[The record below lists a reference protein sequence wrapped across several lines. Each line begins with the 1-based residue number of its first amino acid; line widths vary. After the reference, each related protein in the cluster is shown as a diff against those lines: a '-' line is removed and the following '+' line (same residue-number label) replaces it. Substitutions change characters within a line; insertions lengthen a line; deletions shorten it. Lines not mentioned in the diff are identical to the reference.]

1 MQIDFTGKTVIVS
14 GAAHGM
20 GRAMCVA
27 FAERGATV
35 WGCDILDRELAETQ
49 AEVQAARAA
58 GQANLRAV
66 EVAGQMQVVDLRDL
80 EQVRTFV
87 KAAEAHSGRIDILI
101 HNAGGVLGF
110 VGKPAEEVTPEEWN
124 NILAVNL
131 TAAFWFAQ
139 AVIPGMKRAG
149 QGRIITISS
158 GAGLNISL
166 TGIQAYAAAKAGLIH
181 LTRQLAHELGAYGI
195 TVNSIAPGFVRSNAN
210 TERQWQSYGEEG
222 QKRLVENIAMKRLGT
237 PNDIAY
243 GALFL
248 ASEYA
253 SWITGQVLPI
263 DGGK

>member
-1 MQIDFTGKTVIVS
+1 MQIDFTGKTVLVS
-14 GAAHGM
+14 GAAHGF

-27 FAERGATV
+27 FAERGAAV
-35 WGCDILDRELAETQ
+35 WGCDILERELAETQ
-49 AEVQAARAA
+49 AAAV
-58 GQANLRAV
+58 NS
-66 EVAGQMQVVDLRDL
+66 QMRVVDLRERDS
-80 EQVRTFV
+80 VRKFV
-87 KAAEAHSGRIDILI
+87 AEAEATSGRVDILI

-139 AVIPGMKRAG
+139 AVIPGMKRAK

-210 TERQWQSYGEEG
+210 TEKQWQSYGEEG
-222 QKRLVENIAMKRLGT
+222 QRRLIENIAMKRLGT